1 MSYKSILTYY
11 DGDEGAGARLEGAI
25 AVARLFD
32 AHLTTVAIGY
42 DPDLPAYAYG
52 EIPHAVVEGMVSR
65 AKDEAAAR
73 AELARKA
80 VEAAGILGDVMP
92 LVCTYGA
99 LAGKLGALSRYVD
112 LAVLGQPYGDGIPET
127 ASDALEG
134 MLFDGDV
141 PVLVCPRTTGALNI
155 EKVLVGW
162 DGSREALRAVRRAM
176 PFLVRASLVEIA
188 IYDPAPDQQAP
199 GEQLA
204 TLLARH
210 GVEVDIAVR
219 PTIGVSVANALA
231 QRITEMGADL
241 LVMGAYGHSRF
252 REYVLGG
259 VTRDIMEAVPVPILS
274 AH

>member
-11 DGDEGAGARLEGAI
+11 DGDEGSGARLEGAI

-65 AKDEAAAR
+65 AKTRRPRGRSSRAR
-73 AELARKA
+73 RSRRPASWA
-80 VEAAGILGDVMP
+80 MSCP